1 MAIEY
6 RKRDNI
12 MSRITKTQTYAIRW
26 LNHEQKNAED
36 IASELKLSI
45 KQVQSI
51 LEKYGESHGDIK
63 TKQSPVSAV
72 KKMMSSKTSKSQ
84 GVTVMTGDASMAIQ
98 ESNTK
103 SSNRATDRSSYIH
116 SPNG

>member
-1 MAIEY
+1 MA
-6 RKRDNI
+6 
-12 MSRITKTQTYAIRW
+12 RISKAQTYAVRW
-26 LNHEQKNAED
+26 LNHQQKSPKD

-45 KQVQSI
+45 KQVEGI
-51 LEKYGESHGDIK
+51 LEKYGASDGTVK
-63 TKQSPVSAV
+63 TKQAPVSAV
-72 KKMMSSKTSKSQ
+72 KKMMSSKTSRSQ

-103 SSNRATDRSSYIH
+103 SPNRTDRSSYIH